1 MAKTEII
8 KIKGDWQE
16 VVDDCRSTVAKPPL
30 GHEPGSEWKT
40 NILIAE
46 HEPIRDIWVKWKWRG
61 IKYWIAMHWKTH
73 IWPSRVN
80 TQRSDRT
87 GVERDK
93 KPQDSPVDFT
103 GDANAQHLIDTMRKR
118 LCGCASK
125 ETREYAEDFKAA
137 LYEVQP
143 ELSDVL
149 VPNCVYRCGCP
160 EMKCCGMWQEFLAY
174 CSPGGCLMIA
184 HIMPIKLRYDTYND
198 WFYNEYRRDEDGQ
211 RDG

>member
-1 MAKTEII
+1 MKTEII

-16 VVDDCRSTVAKPPL
+16 VVDDCRATVAKPPL
-30 GHEPGSEWKT
+30 GREPSGDWKT
-40 NILIAE
+40 SILIAE

-118 LCGCASK
+118 LCRCASK

-137 LYEVQP
+137 LREVQP

-160 EMKCCGMWQEFLAY
+160 EMKSCGQWQVLVDWCMFEKKGLRVDA
-174 CSPGGCLMIA
+174 L
-184 HIMPIKLRYDTYND
+184 PIKWRYNIYND
-198 WFYNEYRRDEDGQ
+198 WFYSVRRGCEDGK
-211 RDG
+211 RGV

>member
-1 MAKTEII
+1 MKTEII

-16 VVDDCRSTVAKPPL
+16 VVDDCRATVAKPPL
-30 GHEPGSEWKT
+30 GREPSGEWKT

-93 KPQDSPVDFT
+93 KPQDAPVDFT

-118 LCGCASK
+118 LCRCASK
-125 ETREYAEDFKAA
+125 ETREYAEDFKTA
-137 LYEVQP
+137 LWDMQP

-160 EMKCCGMWQEFLAY
+160 EMRSCGMWIVFVDWCKYNNISLCVESL
-174 CSPGGCLMIA
+174 
-184 HIMPIKLRYDTYND
+184 PIKERYDMYNC
-198 WFYNEYRRDEDGQ
+198 WFYNEHRRIEDGWRDE
-211 RDG
+211 

>member
-1 MAKTEII
+1 MKTEII

-30 GHEPGSEWKT
+30 GREPSGEWKT

-93 KPQDSPVDFT
+93 KPQDAPVDFT

-118 LCGCASK
+118 LCRCASK

-137 LYEVQP
+137 LRDVQP

-160 EMKCCGMWQEFLAY
+160 EMRSCGMWKKFTDYCDISDPQMLKMFLN
-174 CSPGGCLMIA
+174 
-184 HIMPIKLRYDTYND
+184 IKFRYNLYAD
-198 WFYNEYRRDEDGQ
+198 WYLNEYRSDEYGRSD
-211 RDG
+211 R

>member
-1 MAKTEII
+1 MKTEII

-16 VVDDCRSTVAKPPL
+16 VVDDCRATVAKPPL
-30 GHEPGSEWKT
+30 GREPSGEWKT

-93 KPQDSPVDFT
+93 KPQDAPVDFT

-137 LYEVQP
+137 LRDVQP

-149 VPNCVYRCGCP
+149 VPNCIYRCGCP
-160 EMKCCGMWQEFLAY
+160 EMKSCGMWGNFLDYAD
-174 CSPGGCLMIA
+174 L
-184 HIMPIKLRYDTYND
+184 HLRFAILNFLDIDTRYRLYNM
-198 WFYNEYRRDEDGQ
+198 WFYRERRRDEDAQ

>member
-1 MAKTEII
+1 MKTEII

-30 GHEPGSEWKT
+30 GREPSGEWKT

-125 ETREYAEDFKAA
+125 DTREYAEDLKVA
-137 LYEVQP
+137 LWEGQP

-160 EMKCCGMWQEFLAY
+160 EMRSCGMWKKFTDY
-174 CSPGGCLMIA
+174 CDISDPQMLEMLLN
-184 HIMPIKLRYDTYND
+184 IKYRYHLYAD
-198 WFYNEYRRDEDGQ
+198 WFYNEYRRDKDG
-211 RDG
+211 RSDG